1 MKIARIFSAVVGVL
15 GAAVMVFSVILC
27 LCSLDAEPK
36 LKELP
41 EGAVAC
47 AQELQQAVAKADFE
61 AISRCLY
68 GHPNLGAEEKMTD
81 AAGKALWEAFEDSLS
96 LTYEGSC
103 YATNSGIGCNAVVTS
118 LDVAAVAQSLSGHAH
133 ALMTQRVAQAE
144 EMEELYD
151 ESNNFRADLVEEVLQ
166 QAMGKALENGETVKR
181 NVTLTLVCENG
192 QWYAVADDAF
202 LQAISG
208 GLK

>member
-1 MKIARIFSAVVGVL
+1 MKIARIFSAVFGVL

-27 LCSLDAEPK
+27 LFSLDAEPK

-41 EGAVAC
+41 DGAVAC

-61 AISRCLY
+61 AISQCLY
-68 GHPNLGAEEKMTD
+68 GQPDLGAEGEMTD
-81 AAGKALWEAFEDSLS
+81 DAGQALWDAFADSLT

-103 YATNSGIGCNAVVTS
+103 YATNSGIGCNAVVTA
-118 LDVAAVAQSLSGHAH
+118 LDVAAVPQSLSSRAH
-133 ALMTQRVAQAE
+133 ALMTERVAQAE
-144 EMEELYD
+144 DMEELYD

-166 QAMGKALENGETVKR
+166 QAMAQALENSKTVER
-181 NVTLTLVCENG
+181 NVTLTLVCQDG
-192 QWYAVADDAF
+192 RWYAVADEAF

-208 GLK
+208 GLT

>member
-81 AAGKALWEAFEDSLS
+81 TAGKTLWEAFEDSLS

-118 LDVAAVAQSLSGHAH
+118 LDVASVAQSLSGHAH

-151 ESNNFRADLVEEVLQ
+151 ENNNFRTDLVEEVLQ

-192 QWYAVADDAF
+192 QWYAVADEAF

>member
-1 MKIARIFSAVVGVL
+1 MKIARIFSAVSGIL
-15 GAAVMVFSVILC
+15 GAAVMVFSMLLC
-27 LCSLDAEPK
+27 LFSLDAEPK

-47 AQELQQAVAKADFE
+47 AQQLQQAVAKADYE
-61 AISRCLY
+61 AISQCLY
-68 GHPNLGAEEKMTD
+68 GQPDLGAQVQMTD
-81 AAGKALWEAFEDSLS
+81 AAGQALWEAFADSLS

-118 LDVAAVAQSLSGHAH
+118 LDVAAVAESLSSRAH
-133 ALMTQRVAQAE
+133 ALMTARVAQAE
-144 EMEELYD
+144 NMEELYD

-166 QAMGKALENGETVKR
+166 QAMAQAMEAGETVKR
-181 NVTLTLVCENG
+181 NVTLTLVCEDG
-192 QWYAVADDAF
+192 RWYAAADGAF

-208 GLK
+208 GVK

>member
-1 MKIARIFSAVVGVL
+1 MKIARIFSAVCGVL
-15 GAAVMVFSVILC
+15 GTAVMVFSVILC

-151 ESNNFRADLVEEVLQ
+151 ENNDFRTDLVEEVLQ

-181 NVTLTLVCENG
+181 NVALTLVCENG
-192 QWYAVADDAF
+192 QWYAVADEAF